1 LRSYARRQLV
11 IIGTKGTIEIKP
23 LEMYSGDK
31 LTTYGC
37 FTSQDMA
44 KTWSDCSEKWD
55 AEEYDRMDAMMADFA
70 ALVRGDYENPY
81 NYDYEIALHGL
92 LMQCCGAEK

>member
-1 LRSYARRQLV
+1 
-11 IIGTKGTIEIKP
+11 
-23 LEMYSGDK
+23 
-31 LTTYGC
+31 
-37 FTSQDMA
+37 MA